1 MVLIVLNTGGNFM
14 NLSGKVALVTGGSRG
29 IGAAIVLKLASLG
42 CDIALNYCGS
52 KERAEAIAKQ
62 AESLGVKA
70 SVYQA
75 NVANYEE
82 VESMT
87 KAIIKDFGHLD
98 IVINNAGITSDN
110 LMMRM
115 DEDSFDSVIDVNLKG
130 TWNVCKSITRP
141 ILKQRSGVIINLS
154 SVVGINGNVGQANY
168 AASKAGVIGLTKSL
182 AKEYASRNV
191 RVNAVAPGYI
201 KSDMTAKLSS
211 DITDKV
217 LENIPLGSLG
227 EVEDIANAVAFL
239 VSAQARYITGQ
250 VLVVD
255 GGMAI

>member
-1 MVLIVLNTGGNFM
+1 MKLN
-14 NLSGKVALVTGGSRG
+14 GKVALVTGASRG
-29 IGAAIVLKLASLG
+29 IGAAIASKLASLG
-42 CDIALNYCGS
+42 CDVAINYAGNTQKAEETLN
-52 KERAEAIAKQ
+52 A
-62 AESLGVKA
+62 VKA
-70 SVYQA
+70 YGVNAQIYQA

-82 VESMT
+82 VEAMT
-87 KAIIKDFGHLD
+87 KQIIKDFGHLD
-98 IVINNAGITSDN
+98 IIINNAGITSDN

-115 DEDSFDSVIDVNLKG
+115 DQDSFDSVIDVNLKG

-154 SVVGINGNVGQANY
+154 SVVGINGNVGQVNY

-182 AKEYASRNV
+182 AKEFASRNI
-191 RVNAVAPGYI
+191 RVNAVAPGYV
-201 KSDMTAKLSS
+201 KSDMTAKLSE
-211 DITDKV
+211 DITEKV
-217 LENIPLGSLG
+217 LENIPLGQLG

-239 VSAQARYITGQ
+239 VSDDARYITGQ

>member
-1 MVLIVLNTGGNFM
+1 MKLN
-14 NLSGKVALVTGGSRG
+14 GKVALITGASRG
-29 IGAAIVLKLASLG
+29 IGAAITLKLASLG
-42 CDIALNYCGS
+42 CDVAINYAGNTQ
-52 KERAEAIAKQ
+52 KAEETLEAAK
-62 AESLGVKA
+62 SYGVNAKI
-70 SVYQA
+70 YQA

-82 VESMT
+82 VELMT
-87 KAIIKDFGHLD
+87 KQVIKDFGHLD
-98 IVINNAGITSDN
+98 IIINNAGITADN

-115 DEDSFDSVIDVNLKG
+115 DQDSFDSVIDVNLKG

-182 AKEYASRNV
+182 AKEFASRNI

-201 KSDMTAKLSS
+201 KSDMTAKLSE
-211 DITDKV
+211 DITATV
-217 LENIPLGSLG
+217 LENILLGQLG

-239 VSAQARYITGQ
+239 VSDEARYITGQ

>member
-1 MVLIVLNTGGNFM
+1 MKLN
-14 NLSGKVALVTGGSRG
+14 GKVALVTGASRE
-29 IGAAIVLKLASLG
+29 IGAAIASKLASLG
-42 CDIALNYCGS
+42 CDVAINYAGNIQKAEETLN
-52 KERAEAIAKQ
+52 A
-62 AESLGVKA
+62 VKA
-70 SVYQA
+70 YGVNAQIYQA

-82 VESMT
+82 VEAMT
-87 KAIIKDFGHLD
+87 KQIIKDFGHLD
-98 IVINNAGITSDN
+98 IIINNAGITSDN

-115 DEDSFDSVIDVNLKG
+115 DQDSFDSVIDVNLKG

-154 SVVGINGNVGQANY
+154 SVVGINGNVGQVNY

-182 AKEYASRNV
+182 AKEFASRNI
-191 RVNAVAPGYI
+191 RVNAVAPGYV
-201 KSDMTAKLSS
+201 KSDMTAKLSEE
-211 DITDKV
+211 ITEKV
-217 LENIPLGSLG
+217 LENIPLGQLG

-239 VSAQARYITGQ
+239 VSDEARYITGQ

>member
-1 MVLIVLNTGGNFM
+1 MKLN
-14 NLSGKVALVTGGSRG
+14 GKVALVTGASRG
-29 IGAAIVLKLASLG
+29 IGAAIASKLASLG
-42 CDIALNYCGS
+42 CDVAINYAGNIPKAEETLNS
-52 KERAEAIAKQ
+52 
-62 AESLGVKA
+62 VKA
-70 SVYQA
+70 YGVNAQIYQA

-82 VESMT
+82 VEAMT
-87 KAIIKDFGHLD
+87 KQIIKDFGHLD
-98 IVINNAGITSDN
+98 IIINNAGITSDN

-115 DEDSFDSVIDVNLKG
+115 DQDSFDSVIDVNLKG

-154 SVVGINGNVGQANY
+154 SVVGINGNVGQVNY

-182 AKEYASRNV
+182 AKEFASRNI
-191 RVNAVAPGYI
+191 RVNAVAPGYV
-201 KSDMTAKLSS
+201 KSDMTAKLSEE
-211 DITDKV
+211 ITEKV
-217 LENIPLGSLG
+217 LENIPLGQLG

-239 VSAQARYITGQ
+239 VSDEARYITGQ

>member
-1 MVLIVLNTGGNFM
+1 MK
-14 NLSGKVALVTGGSRG
+14 LSGKVALVTGASRG
-29 IGAAIVLKLASLG
+29 IGAAVALKLASLG
-42 CDIALNYCGS
+42 CDVAINYAGNTQ
-52 KERAEAIAKQ
+52 KAEETLEA
-62 AESLGVKA
+62 VKA
-70 SVYQA
+70 YGVNAKIYQA

-82 VESMT
+82 VETMT
-87 KAIIKDFGHLD
+87 KQIIKDFGHLD
-98 IVINNAGITSDN
+98 IIVNNAGITADN

-115 DEDSFDSVIDVNLKG
+115 DQESFDSVIDVNLKG

-182 AKEYASRNV
+182 AKEFASRNV
-191 RVNAVAPGYI
+191 RVNAVAPGYV
-201 KSDMTAKLSS
+201 KSDMTAKLSEE
-211 DITDKV
+211 ITTKV
-217 LENIPLGSLG
+217 LENIPLGQLG
-227 EVEDIANAVAFL
+227 EVEDVANAVAFL
-239 VSAQARYITGQ
+239 VSDEARYITGQ

>member
-1 MVLIVLNTGGNFM
+1 MKLN
-14 NLSGKVALVTGGSRG
+14 GKVALVTGASRG
-29 IGAAIVLKLASLG
+29 IGAAIASKFASLG
-42 CDIALNYCGS
+42 CDVAINYAGNIQKAEETLNS
-52 KERAEAIAKQ
+52 
-62 AESLGVKA
+62 VKA
-70 SVYQA
+70 YGVNAQIYQA

-82 VESMT
+82 VEAMT
-87 KAIIKDFGHLD
+87 KQIIKDFGHLD
-98 IVINNAGITSDN
+98 IIINNAGITSDN

-115 DEDSFDSVIDVNLKG
+115 DQDSFDSVIDVNLKG

-154 SVVGINGNVGQANY
+154 SVVGINGNVGQVNY

-182 AKEYASRNV
+182 AKEFASRNI
-191 RVNAVAPGYI
+191 RVNAVAPGYV
-201 KSDMTAKLSS
+201 KSDMTAKLSEE
-211 DITDKV
+211 ITEKV
-217 LENIPLGSLG
+217 LENIPLGQLG

-239 VSAQARYITGQ
+239 VSDEARYITGQ

>member
-1 MVLIVLNTGGNFM
+1 MKLN
-14 NLSGKVALVTGGSRG
+14 GKVALITGASRG
-29 IGAAIVLKLASLG
+29 IGAAITLKLASLG
-42 CDIALNYCGS
+42 CDVAINYAGNTQ
-52 KERAEAIAKQ
+52 KAEETLETAK
-62 AESLGVKA
+62 SYGVNAKI
-70 SVYQA
+70 YQA

-82 VESMT
+82 VEAMT
-87 KAIIKDFGHLD
+87 KQVIKDFGHLD
-98 IVINNAGITSDN
+98 IIINNAGITADN

-115 DEDSFDSVIDVNLKG
+115 DQDSFDSVIDVNLKG

-154 SVVGINGNVGQANY
+154 SVVGMNGNVGQVNY

-182 AKEYASRNV
+182 AKEFASRNI

-201 KSDMTAKLSS
+201 KSDMTAKLSE
-211 DITDKV
+211 DITTKV
-217 LENIPLGSLG
+217 LENIPLGQLG

-239 VSAQARYITGQ
+239 VSDEACYITGQ

>member
-1 MVLIVLNTGGNFM
+1 MKLKGKIALITG
-14 NLSGKVALVTGGSRG
+14 ASRG
-29 IGAAIVLKLASLG
+29 IGAAITLKLASLG
-42 CDIALNYCGS
+42 CDVAINYAGNTQ
-52 KERAEAIAKQ
+52 KAEETLEAAK
-62 AESLGVKA
+62 SYGVNAKI
-70 SVYQA
+70 YQA

-82 VESMT
+82 VEAMT
-87 KAIIKDFGHLD
+87 KQVIKDFGHLD
-98 IVINNAGITSDN
+98 IIINNAGITADN

-115 DEDSFDSVIDVNLKG
+115 DQDSFDSVIDVNLKG

-154 SVVGINGNVGQANY
+154 SVVGMNGNVGQVNY

-182 AKEYASRNV
+182 AKEFASRNI

-201 KSDMTAKLSS
+201 KSDMTAKLSE
-211 DITDKV
+211 DITTKV
-217 LENIPLGSLG
+217 LENIPLGQLG

-239 VSAQARYITGQ
+239 VSDEARYITGQ

>member
-1 MVLIVLNTGGNFM
+1 MKLKGKIALITG
-14 NLSGKVALVTGGSRG
+14 ASRG
-29 IGAAIVLKLASLG
+29 IGAAITLKLASLG
-42 CDIALNYCGS
+42 CDVAINYSGNTQ
-52 KERAEAIAKQ
+52 KAEETLEAAK
-62 AESLGVKA
+62 SYGVNAKI
-70 SVYQA
+70 YQA

-82 VESMT
+82 VEAMT
-87 KAIIKDFGHLD
+87 KQVIKDFGHLD
-98 IVINNAGITSDN
+98 IIINNAGITADN
-110 LMMRM
+110 LMVRM
-115 DEDSFDSVIDVNLKG
+115 DQDSFDSVIDVNLKG

-154 SVVGINGNVGQANY
+154 SVVGMNGNVGQANY

-182 AKEYASRNV
+182 AKEFASRNI

-201 KSDMTAKLSS
+201 KSDMTAKLSE
-211 DITDKV
+211 DITAKV
-217 LENIPLGSLG
+217 LENIPLGQLG

-239 VSAQARYITGQ
+239 VSDEARYITGQ

>member
-110 LMMRM
+110 LMTV
-115 DEDSFDSVIDVNLKG
+115 SY
-130 TWNVCKSITRP
+130 TH
-141 ILKQRSGVIINLS
+141 
-154 SVVGINGNVGQANY
+154 
-168 AASKAGVIGLTKSL
+168 
-182 AKEYASRNV
+182 
-191 RVNAVAPGYI
+191 
-201 KSDMTAKLSS
+201 
-211 DITDKV
+211 
-217 LENIPLGSLG
+217 LGK
-227 EVEDIANAVAFL
+227 
-239 VSAQARYITGQ
+239 
-250 VLVVD
+250 
-255 GGMAI
+255 

>member
-1 MVLIVLNTGGNFM
+1 MKLN
-14 NLSGKVALVTGGSRG
+14 GKVALITGASRG
-29 IGAAIVLKLASLG
+29 IGAAITLKLASLG
-42 CDIALNYCGS
+42 CDVAINYAGNTQ
-52 KERAEAIAKQ
+52 KDEETLEAAK
-62 AESLGVKA
+62 SYGVNAKI
-70 SVYQA
+70 YQA

-82 VESMT
+82 VELMT
-87 KAIIKDFGHLD
+87 KQVIKDFGHLD
-98 IVINNAGITSDN
+98 IIINNAGITADN

-115 DEDSFDSVIDVNLKG
+115 DQDSFDSVIDVNLKG

-182 AKEYASRNV
+182 AKEFASRNLPV
-191 RVNAVAPGYI
+191 TAVAPGYN
-201 KSDMTAKLSS
+201 KSDMTAQLSE
-211 DITDKV
+211 DITATV
-217 LENIPLGSLG
+217 LENIPLGQLG

-239 VSAQARYITGQ
+239 VSDEARYITGQ

>member
-1 MVLIVLNTGGNFM
+1 MKLN
-14 NLSGKVALVTGGSRG
+14 GKVALVTGASRG
-29 IGAAIVLKLASLG
+29 IGAAIASKLASLG
-42 CDIALNYCGS
+42 CDIAINYAGNIQKAEETLNS
-52 KERAEAIAKQ
+52 
-62 AESLGVKA
+62 VKA
-70 SVYQA
+70 YGVNAQIYQA

-82 VESMT
+82 VEAMT
-87 KAIIKDFGHLD
+87 KQIIKDFGHLD
-98 IVINNAGITSDN
+98 IIINNAGITSDN

-115 DEDSFDSVIDVNLKG
+115 DQDSFDSVIDVNLKG

-154 SVVGINGNVGQANY
+154 SVVGINGNVGQVNY

-182 AKEYASRNV
+182 AKEFASRNI
-191 RVNAVAPGYI
+191 RVNAVAPGYV
-201 KSDMTAKLSS
+201 KSDMTAKLSEE
-211 DITDKV
+211 ITEKV
-217 LENIPLGSLG
+217 LENIPLGQLG

-239 VSAQARYITGQ
+239 VSDEARYITGQ

>member
-1 MVLIVLNTGGNFM
+1 MKLN
-14 NLSGKVALVTGGSRG
+14 GKVALVTGASRG
-29 IGAAIVLKLASLG
+29 IGAAIASKLASLG
-42 CDIALNYCGS
+42 CDVAINYAGNIQKAEETLNS
-52 KERAEAIAKQ
+52 
-62 AESLGVKA
+62 VKA
-70 SVYQA
+70 YGVNAQIYQA

-82 VESMT
+82 VEAMT
-87 KAIIKDFGHLD
+87 KQIIKDFGHLD
-98 IVINNAGITSDN
+98 IIINNAGITSDN

-115 DEDSFDSVIDVNLKG
+115 DQDSFDSVIDVNLKG

-154 SVVGINGNVGQANY
+154 SVVGINGNVGQVNY

-182 AKEYASRNV
+182 AKEFASRNI
-191 RVNAVAPGYI
+191 RVNAVAPGYV
-201 KSDMTAKLSS
+201 KSDMTAKLLEE
-211 DITDKV
+211 ITEKV
-217 LENIPLGSLG
+217 LENIPLGQLG

-239 VSAQARYITGQ
+239 VSDEARYITGQ